1 MALKSHFGFI
11 SEGSHRLSWKLN
23 GNLQSVLLED
33 KVTCTAYSETHDLVL
48 VLTSSDGSS
57 VGDKLIGYR
66 GSGQLLFEVN
76 EPLDYSFYYLSS
88 HIHHETAVV
97 CISKC
102 HRYDWFYAI
111 NPETGQLESLNRA
124 Y

>member
-23 GNLQSVLLED
+23 GSLQSVQLED

-57 VGDKLIGYR
+57 VGDKLIGIEGTVSCYSKLMSHSIIHFIIYR
-66 GSGQLLFEVN
+66 LIYIMKQ
-76 EPLDYSFYYLSS
+76 
-88 HIHHETAVV
+88 
-97 CISKC
+97 
-102 HRYDWFYAI
+102 
-111 NPETGQLESLNRA
+111 Q
-124 Y
+124 